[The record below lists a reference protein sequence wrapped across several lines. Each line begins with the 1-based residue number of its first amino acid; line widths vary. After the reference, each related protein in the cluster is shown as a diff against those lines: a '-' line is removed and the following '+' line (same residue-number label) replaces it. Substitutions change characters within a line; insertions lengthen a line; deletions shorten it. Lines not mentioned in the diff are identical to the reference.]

1 MHRFRIISACIFA
14 CIVYL
19 FGKNE
24 KIVINKLDLIGNEN
38 VSLNE
43 ILFIV
48 RQRPPTFFYRQPEFN
63 SRLLKLDALTLKNY
77 YHSKGFLDVKI
88 QESHKIID
96 SKADIIFEIDE
107 GVRYYLSDLKINGN
121 KSISNDRIS
130 ELLGLSKGE
139 PYNPVGINDN
149 LYLLENEYYN
159 LGKLFFTV
167 EIKDSVTDSVSVVV
181 NIEEKKDVYIQDT
194 FFEKTGNID
203 SAIVLRELTYEKGDL
218 YTKKETDKTLK
229 RLREMGIFSMANL
242 TPVRVANSDSLVN
255 LVIEF
260 RRYKQR
266 EWYSAGGY
274 DPISFAEGSPEL
286 PALSATI
293 EWRNRAAYNTP
304 KQFSTKLLAGVP
316 METDFANPRF
326 RYDASISSN
335 WFLNIRIPTTITGYF
350 ERFIIYEDY
359 KNYDKSID
367 RFGANFKQ
375 RIQLKNRSYIENKIV
390 WEEFSDKSETNIQE
404 RSLLSKIYFDR
415 KDDPLFTK
423 KGYLLN
429 LTLKSTGFGGSR
441 EYFKTDATIQ
451 TYYPSTSKSVI
462 ALRMQLGKMWNWN
475 DNYNDYSYEKFY
487 LGGSTS
493 MRAWDVLRFSDKDG
507 IPQGE
512 TVRLMTNLEFRS
524 DIYKLIGLTIFS
536 DGGILTSQI
545 SSVSFSNM
553 KWNAGLGMTIRTPLG
568 PFRIDYAYRLKGN
581 KESRVQLGVQN
592 LF

>member
-1 MHRFRIISACIFA
+1 MHRLKIISACIFA
-14 CIVYL
+14 CINCL
-19 FGKNE
+19 FGDNE
-24 KIVINKLDLIGNEN
+24 KILINTLDLIGNEN
-38 VSLNE
+38 VSLSE

-77 YHSKGFLDVKI
+77 YHSKGFLDVQI
-88 QESHKIID
+88 QESHIIIN
-96 SKADIIFEIDE
+96 SKADIVFEIDE
-107 GVRYYLSDLKINGN
+107 GKRYFLSDLRINGN
-121 KSISNDRIS
+121 QFISDDKIS
-130 ELLGLSKGE
+130 ELLGLSVGK
-139 PYNPVGINDN
+139 PYNPVGINEN

-159 LGKLFFTV
+159 IGKLFFKLD
-167 EIKDSVTDSVSVVV
+167 IKDSVTDSVSVVV
-181 NIEEKKDVYIQDT
+181 NIEEKKNVYIHNT

-203 SAIVLRELTYEKGDL
+203 STVVLRELTYKKGDL

-229 RLREMGIFSMANL
+229 QLREMGIFSMVNL
-242 TPVRVANSDSLVN
+242 IPVKVANSDSLVN

-286 PALSATI
+286 PAISAII

-375 RIQLKNRSYIENKIV
+375 IIHMKNRSYVENKIV

-404 RSLLSKIYFDR
+404 RSLLSRIYFDR
-415 KDDPLFTK
+415 KDDPLYTK
-423 KGYLLN
+423 KGYVLDFVF
-429 LTLKSTGFGGSR
+429 KSTGFGGSR
-441 EYFKTDATIQ
+441 EYYKTDVTIQ
-451 TYYPSTSKSVI
+451 SYYPTTSKSVF
-462 ALRMQLGKMWNWN
+462 ALRIQLGKMWKW
-475 DNYNDYSYEKFY
+475 DDSYNDYSYEKFY

-493 MRAWDVLRFSDKDG
+493 MRAWDVLRFSKRDG
-507 IPQGE
+507 SPHGE
-512 TVRLMTNLEFRS
+512 TVRLMTNLEFRA
-524 DIYKLIGLTIFS
+524 DIYKLVGLTVFS
-536 DGGILTSQI
+536 DGGILTNELA
-545 SSVSFSNM
+545 SVSFPTI
-553 KWNAGLGMTIRTPLG
+553 KWNIGLGITIRTPLG
-568 PFRIDYAYRLKGN
+568 PFRIDYAYRLKEN
-581 KESRVQLGVQN
+581 NESRIQLGVQN

>member
-1 MHRFRIISACIFA
+1 MHILKIISAYTLA
-14 CIVYL
+14 CIVCL
-19 FGKNE
+19 FGDNE
-24 KIVINKLDLIGNEN
+24 KIIINKLDLIGNEN

-77 YHSKGFLDVKI
+77 YHSKGFLDVQI
-88 QESHKIID
+88 EESHKIID
-96 SKADIIFEIDE
+96 SKANIFFKINE
-107 GVRYYLSDLKINGN
+107 GARYYLSDLKINGN
-121 KSISNDRIS
+121 QSISDAKIS
-130 ELLGLSKGE
+130 DLLGLSIGD

-167 EIKDSVTDSVSVVV
+167 DIKDSVTDSVSVVV
-181 NIEEKKDVYIQDT
+181 NIEEKKDVYIQKT

-203 SAIVLRELTYEKGDL
+203 SSIILRELTYEEGDL
-218 YTKKETDKTLK
+218 YTKIETDKTLK
-229 RLREMGIFSMANL
+229 QLREMGIFSMANL
-242 TPVRVANSDSLVN
+242 IPVRVANSDSLVN

-316 METDFANPRF
+316 LETDFANPRF

-335 WFLNIRIPTTITGYF
+335 WFLNIRFPTAITGYF
-350 ERFIIYEDY
+350 ERFIIYENY

-375 RIQLKNRSYIENKIV
+375 RIQIKNRSYIENKIV

-415 KDDPLFTK
+415 KDDPLYPQKGFLMDFTF
-423 KGYLLN
+423 
-429 LTLKSTGFGGSR
+429 KSTGFGGSR
-441 EYFKTDATIQ
+441 EYFKTDVTIQ
-451 TYYPSTSKSVI
+451 SYYPATSKSVL
-462 ALRMQLGKMWNWN
+462 ALRMQLGRMWKWD

-493 MRAWDVLRFSDKDG
+493 MRAWDVLRFSNKDG
-507 IPQGE
+507 IPRGE
-512 TVRLMTNLEFRS
+512 TIRIMTNLECRA

-536 DGGILTSQI
+536 DGGILTSET
-545 SSVSFSNM
+545 SSVSFPDM
-553 KWNAGLGMTIRTPLG
+553 KWNVGLGVTIRTPLG
-568 PFRIDYAYRLKGN
+568 PFRIDYAYRLKEH